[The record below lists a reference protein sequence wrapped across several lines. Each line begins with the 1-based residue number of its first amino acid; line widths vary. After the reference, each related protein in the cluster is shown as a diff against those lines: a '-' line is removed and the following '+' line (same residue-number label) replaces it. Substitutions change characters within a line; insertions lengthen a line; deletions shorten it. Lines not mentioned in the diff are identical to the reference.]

1 MMQTRNSYLKQLTNT
16 FTKLEK
22 LDGIQ
27 KEKNDQQKKKPV
39 SRMLQLMNQQ
49 TSGMKQSSHQ
59 EK

>member
-1 MMQTRNSYLKQLTNT
+1 MMQARNSYLKQLTNT

-49 TSGMKQSSHQ
+49 TSGMKQSSYLD
-59 EK
+59 K

>member
-27 KEKNDQQKKKPV
+27 KEKNDQQKKKPA

>member
-49 TSGMKQSSHQ
+49 TSGMKQSSHK

>member
-1 MMQTRNSYLKQLTNT
+1 MMQARNSYIKQLTNT

-39 SRMLQLMNQQ
+39 SRMLQLMNQ
-49 TSGMKQSSHQ
+49 
-59 EK
+59 

>member
-49 TSGMKQSSHQ
+49 TSGMKQSSH
-59 EK
+59 KDK

>member
-1 MMQTRNSYLKQLTNT
+1 MMQARNSYLKQLTNT

-27 KEKNDQQKKKPV
+27 KENNDQLKKKPV

-49 TSGMKQSSHQ
+49 TSGMKQSSYLD
-59 EK
+59 K